1 MRIVMINGVAFE
13 SDEEPFRA
21 EPLPLPSLS
30 VSAAQ
35 AKVALY
41 RRGFLV
47 DVENA
52 VAAYPKDVQIW
63 FSDAREWDRNNP
75 YVQGLGV
82 ELGLTDEQVDELFVF
97 AATIEL

>member
-13 SDEEPFRA
+13 SDEEPFRG
-21 EPLPLPSLS
+21 ELLPLPAP

-35 AKVALY
+35 AKIALY

-75 YVQGLGV
+75 YVQGLGL